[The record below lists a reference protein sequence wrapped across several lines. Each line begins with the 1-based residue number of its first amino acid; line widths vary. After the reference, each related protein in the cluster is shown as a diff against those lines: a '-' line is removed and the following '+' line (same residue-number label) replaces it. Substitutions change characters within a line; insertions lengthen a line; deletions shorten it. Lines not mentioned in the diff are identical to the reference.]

1 MYIVRDPFPYQHGL
15 QRVAESNVANNTA
28 VEHITQLWLAD
39 LARGLQGFHSS
50 TLSFFKFWL
59 SHIQSRADKQFLYEL
74 NCFLLLL
81 ISVFYQHSGGKHLLS
96 PLRCLFGCVIRS
108 LTVSIKLDINS
119 KKLNTSIVY
128 LSSIPHLVM
137 KIDCFSSRKVHVD
150 RPTKTI
156 KF

>member
-119 KKLNTSIVY
+119 KKVKYIYCVSEFHTA
-128 LSSIPHLVM
+128 
-137 KIDCFSSRKVHVD
+137 FSNENRLFQFQKSACGQ
-150 RPTKTI
+150 TNENY
-156 KF
+156 

>member
-50 TLSFFKFWL
+50 TLSFFRFWL

-119 KKLNTSIVY
+119 KKVKYIYCVSEFHTA
-128 LSSIPHLVM
+128 
-137 KIDCFSSRKVHVD
+137 FSNENRLFQFQKSACGQ
-150 RPTKTI
+150 TNENY
-156 KF
+156 

>member
-119 KKLNTSIVY
+119 KKVKYIYCVSEFHTA
-128 LSSIPHLVM
+128 
-137 KIDCFSSRKVHVD
+137 FSNENRLLQFQKSACGQ
-150 RPTKTI
+150 TNENY
-156 KF
+156 

>member
-119 KKLNTSIVY
+119 KKVKDIYCVSEFHTA
-128 LSSIPHLVM
+128 
-137 KIDCFSSRKVHVD
+137 FSNENRLFQFQKSACGQ
-150 RPTKTI
+150 TNENY
-156 KF
+156 